1 VLRVSIV
8 AAAARLHRR
17 VGLALVVVCVVGF
30 VGASA
35 APAQQGTTE
44 NPEELW
50 RAYPLEQTP
59 TTKSPPPASE
69 RDTRPASSAPGSD
82 GSDRQ
87 WILPAAVVAGAAAGI
102 LVALMLYRRLSTAPR
117 SARSRNVDVAPP
129 TPPPAVPPSGA
140 ERPAQPA
147 RPSTGDRSPAAG
159 KAPVCQVRWSR
170 RGACFFA
177 VVSDADGAERQ
188 LARSPRVEWR
198 GPSPPEESPEAQ
210 AALRQLAKQLRDKGW
225 RPLRAK
231 GIDFDERQWNARRF
245 RRPTEVEDE
254 ASASAPPRQPATGP
268 EGARGS
274 VNTGGR
280 SR

>member
-1 VLRVSIV
+1 VLRDSTV

-17 VGLALVVVCVVGF
+17 VGVALVVVCVFGF

-35 APAQQGTTE
+35 VPAQQGTTQ

-59 TTKSPPPASE
+59 TATSPPPASD
-69 RDTRPASSAPGSD
+69 RDARPASSAPESD
-82 GSDRQ
+82 GSDPQ
-87 WILPAAVVAGAAAGI
+87 WILPVAVVAGGAAGI
-102 LVALMLYRRLSTAPR
+102 LVALVLHRRLNAAPR
-117 SARSRNVDVAPP
+117 SGRSPDVDVAPP
-129 TPPPAVPPSGA
+129 APPPP
-140 ERPAQPA
+140 ERQAQPA

-170 RGACFFA
+170 RGACFYA
-177 VVSDADGAERQ
+177 VVSDADGAERR

-198 GPSPPEESPEAQ
+198 GPLPPEESPEAQ

-225 RPLRAK
+225 RPLRTK
-231 GIDFDERQWNARRF
+231 GIDFDERQWYARRF
-245 RRPTEVEDE
+245 RWPTEVEDE
-254 ASASAPPRQPATGP
+254 ASASAPPRQTATGR
-268 EGARGS
+268 EGARRS

>member
-1 VLRVSIV
+1 
-8 AAAARLHRR
+8 

-69 RDTRPASSAPGSD
+69 RETRPASSAPESD
-82 GSDRQ
+82 GSDSQ
-87 WILPAAVVAGAAAGI
+87 WILPVAVVAGAAAGI
-102 LVALMLYRRLSTAPR
+102 LVALMLYRRLSAAPR
-117 SARSRNVDVAPP
+117 SGRSRDVDVAPP
-129 TPPPAVPPSGA
+129 TPPPAVPLSGA
-140 ERPAQPA
+140 ERPAQPV
-147 RPSTGDRSPAAG
+147 RPSTGSRTVAARN
-159 KAPVCQVRWSR
+159 APVCQVRWSP
-170 RGACFFA
+170 RGACFYA
-177 VVSDADGAERQ
+177 VVSDDDGAERR

-198 GPSPPEESPEAQ
+198 GPSPPAQSPEAQ

-231 GIDFDERQWNARRF
+231 GIDFDERQWYARRF
-245 RRPTEVEDE
+245 RWPTEVEDE
-254 ASASAPPRQPATGP
+254 AGASAPPRQPATGR
-268 EGARGS
+268 EGARRS